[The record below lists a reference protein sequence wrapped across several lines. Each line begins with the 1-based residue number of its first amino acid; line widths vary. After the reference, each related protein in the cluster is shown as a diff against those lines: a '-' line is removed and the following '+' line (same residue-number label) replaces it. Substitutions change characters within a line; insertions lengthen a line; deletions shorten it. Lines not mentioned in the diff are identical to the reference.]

1 MLLVMRRA
9 WWDNIAEAENKPP
22 PETPGNSPAGRA
34 LVAIGLGGLIAGAC
48 DLTYAVTFY
57 AVRGG
62 KPIRIPQVI
71 ASGLLGVDSFK
82 AGWASAS
89 LGIALHFLIAL
100 TAAGLYYLASRKLK
114 FLVSWAGVCG
124 ILYGAAIFFF
134 MRLVVLPLSAAPPF
148 KPSWLAFSTDLAVH
162 LFFVGLPIAFCVR
175 HFGKPVSR

>member
-71 ASGLLGVDSFK
+71 AS
-82 AGWASAS
+82 AC
-89 LGIALHFLIAL
+89 
-100 TAAGLYYLASRKLK
+100 LAWTLSRP
-114 FLVSWAGVCG
+114 VGPPH
-124 ILYGAAIFFF
+124 
-134 MRLVVLPLSAAPPF
+134 RLE
-148 KPSWLAFSTDLAVH
+148 
-162 LFFVGLPIAFCVR
+162 
-175 HFGKPVSR
+175 SRFTS